1 MSFNIQTCASLKFKG
16 YASLV
21 HSDFTHKYMYIL
33 SLPYHIKEIVRERE
47 KEYGGGQTCIPTLQ
61 RYVMKKLG
69 RGGLFSRCKNRHNVG
84 IENGWKIF

>member
-47 KEYGGGQTCIPTLQ
+47 RVWRGTDMHSNITKVRHEKAGEGRAVFSLQ
-61 RYVMKKLG
+61 K
-69 RGGLFSRCKNRHNVG
+69 
-84 IENGWKIF
+84 